1 MGHLAILL
9 GQYYYHFHYREEM
22 WAEELR
28 LLAQDP
34 MACNGK
40 ELFRFIGFQK
50 LWLYILI
57 TGFIGCLNLICKT
70 GVI

>member
-28 LLAQDP
+28 LPAQDP
-34 MACNGK
+34 MACKWEGIIQIYWIPK
-40 ELFRFIGFQK
+40 TLALHSYHGFHR
-50 LWLYILI
+50 LP
-57 TGFIGCLNLICKT
+57 
-70 GVI
+70 